1 LSSSKEAFDV
11 AIIGGGPGGYV
22 AAVRAGQL
30 GLRTALIEKDKNL
43 GGTCLLRGCIPT
55 KALLHAADLY
65 DEIKHSRDLGIVVES
80 VSLDFT
86 QVQKRKGKV
95 VMKLSKGV
103 EFLMK
108 KNRVE
113 VFKGAGRLEGRG
125 RIEIAGSNG
134 DSKGISAKNIIIA
147 TGSVV
152 RSLPGLEIDGKQVI
166 TSDEVLELRE
176 IPASMVVLGA
186 GAVGVEFASM
196 FARFGTEVTLLE
208 LLPRVLPI
216 EDEEISAELAK
227 ALKKQG
233 IKVFTGAAFSSVAKE
248 DGLVRVTARMGDKE
262 KEFKAEKLLVAVGR
276 RAYTD
281 GLGLDN
287 TGVKLDR
294 GLIQTDAYMRTA
306 DPSIYAI
313 GDVVPTAALA
323 HVASSEGILAVE
335 AIAGRDAR
343 PLNYDRVPNC
353 TYCYPEVASVGLTEA
368 KARERGYDVKVGHF
382 PTPVVGKAQILGATE
397 GMVKIVSDGRYDE
410 LLGVHIVGPHAT
422 ELIAE
427 AGVALQMESTVEELI
442 STMHAHPTVSEAIKE
457 AAEDAHKM
465 AIHI

>member
-1 LSSSKEAFDV
+1 MSAGNETFDV
-11 AIIGGGPGGYV
+11 AVIGGGPGGYV

-30 GLRTALIEKDKNL
+30 GLRTALVEKDKNL

-65 DEIKHSRDLGIVVES
+65 DEIKHSRDLGILVDS
-80 VSLDFT
+80 VSLDFGL
-86 QVQKRKGKV
+86 VQKRKDKV

-103 EFLMK
+103 DFLMK
-108 KNRVE
+108 KNHVE
-113 VFKGAGRLEGRG
+113 VFKGAARLEGRG
-125 RIEIAGSNG
+125 RIEIAGANG
-134 DSKGISAKNIIIA
+134 ESKGITAKNIIIA

-152 RSLPGLEIDGKQVI
+152 RSLPGLDIDGKQI
-166 TSDEVLELRE
+166 ISSDEILELRD
-176 IPASMVVLGA
+176 IPASLVVLGA

-248 DGLVRVTARMGDKE
+248 NGLVRVTAQLGDAK

-287 TGVKLDR
+287 TQVKLER
-294 GLIQTDAYMRTA
+294 GMIQTDPYMRTT
-306 DPSIYAI
+306 DPGIYAI
-313 GDVVPTAALA
+313 GDVVPTPALA

-335 AIAGRDAR
+335 TIAGKEPR

-353 TYCYPEVASVGLTEA
+353 TYCHPEVASVGLSEA

-397 GMVKIVSDGRYDE
+397 GMIKIVAEARYDE
-410 LLGVHIVGPHAT
+410 ILGVHIVGPHAT

-427 AGVALQMESTVEELI
+427 AGVTLQMESTVEELI
-442 STMHAHPTVSEAIKE
+442 NTMHAHPTVAEAIKE

>member
-1 LSSSKEAFDV
+1 MSASKEAFDV

-55 KALLHAADLY
+55 KALLHAADVY
-65 DEIKHSRDLGIVVES
+65 DEIKHSRDLGILVES
-80 VSLDFT
+80 VSLDFG
-86 QVQKRKGKV
+86 QVQKRKDKI

-103 EFLMK
+103 DFLMK
-108 KNRVE
+108 KNHVE
-113 VFKGAGRLEGRG
+113 VFKGAGRLEGSG
-125 RIEIAGSNG
+125 RIEIAGANG
-134 DSKGISAKNIIIA
+134 ESKGITARNVIIA

-152 RSLPGLEIDGKQVI
+152 RSLPGLDIDGKQI
-166 TSDEVLELRE
+166 ISSDEVLELRD
-176 IPASMVVLGA
+176 IPTSMVVLGA

-216 EDEEISAELAK
+216 EDEEIGAELAK

-248 DGLVRVTARMGDKE
+248 NGLVRVTAQLGDTK
-262 KEFKAEKLLVAVGR
+262 KDFKAERLLVAVGR

-287 TGVKLDR
+287 TQVKLER
-294 GLIQTDAYMRTA
+294 GMIQTDAYMRTT
-306 DPSIYAI
+306 DPGIYAI
-313 GDVVPTAALA
+313 GDVVPTPALA

-335 AIAGRDAR
+335 AIAGKDAR

-353 TYCYPEVASVGLTEA
+353 TYCHPEVASVGLTEA

-382 PTPVVGKAQILGATE
+382 PTPVVGKAQILGANE
-397 GMVKIVSDGRYDE
+397 GMIKIVGDARYDE
-410 LLGVHIVGPHAT
+410 ILGVHIVGPHAT

-442 STMHAHPTVSEAIKE
+442 NTMHAHPTVSEAIKE
-457 AAEDAHKM
+457 AAEDLHKM